1 MSYSQNVELKLT
13 ENLKGSRHC
22 VEQNH
27 MFIRVGSNEFFKT
40 SIEVIPKMLSGEYNA
55 QEAYTAFDGTLRG
68 MTTLE
73 DPLALFLTESYSGF
87 THSQGGNP
95 AFSFM
100 ANTLR
105 GVYGTDVLLATGNSF
120 TGRALAGEYTPKIAG
135 YMVMPN
141 GPRAYQGTLTGK
153 ELKKIAQAYERAW
166 RRALCPLTWALCP
179 FPAAFP

>member
-1 MSYSQNVELKLT
+1 MELKLT

-87 THSQGGNP
+87 AHSQGGNP

-105 GVYGTDVLLATGNSF
+105 GAT
-120 TGRALAGEYTPKIAG
+120 AP
-135 YMVMPN
+135 MCC
-141 GPRAYQGTLTGK
+141 
-153 ELKKIAQAYERAW
+153 W
-166 RRALCPLTWALCP
+166 RRETASR
-179 FPAAFP
+179 AAPWRGNTPPK

>member
-1 MSYSQNVELKLT
+1 
-13 ENLKGSRHC
+13 
-22 VEQNH
+22 

-120 TGRALAGEYTPKIAG
+120 TGCALAGEYTPQNSRLYGDAQRPAG
-135 YMVMPN
+135 LPGN
-141 GPRAYQGTLTGK
+141 PHR
-153 ELKKIAQAYERAW
+153 ERAEEN
-166 RRALCPLTWALCP
+166 RPGL
-179 FPAAFP
+179 